1 MSNRKVYISVI
12 SVYNMT
18 NKESK
23 QTKKTE
29 TKGLYNSITSVHSLN
44 KTGDKQKM
52 QERNLTSQDIEE
64 GYTKVWGEENKRS
77 SAMQVESSVNQNKLK
92 DSDRNK
98 EEISTTKENAREQDK
113 GESDTNKVI
122 CPNCEGENAK
132 TGYVENWGGVCPDCN
147 RKRIEVRK

>member
-1 MSNRKVYISVI
+1 M
-12 SVYNMT
+12 
-18 NKESK
+18 SK
-23 QTKKTE
+23 QEKSKPDLAE
-29 TKGLYNSITSVHSLN
+29 V
-44 KTGDKQKM
+44 
-52 QERNLTSQDIEE
+52 
-64 GYTKVWGEENKRS
+64 
-77 SAMQVESSVNQNKLK
+77 QVNEDKLK